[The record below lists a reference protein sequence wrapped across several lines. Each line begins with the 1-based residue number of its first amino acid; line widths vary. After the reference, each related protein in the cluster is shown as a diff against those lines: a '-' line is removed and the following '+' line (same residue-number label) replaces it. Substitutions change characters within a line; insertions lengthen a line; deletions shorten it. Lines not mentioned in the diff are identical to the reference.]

1 MAKSQ
6 QFEGSPDSYRADGVL
21 GHVRCWDDL
30 AEDAVVS
37 LFSPILVAIFQ
48 NHRGRE
54 RAMACRIEA
63 SAQSGRSQRLLFYL
77 EEWMV
82 WAFGAL

>member
-21 GHVRCWDDL
+21 GHVRRSDDL

-37 LFSPILVAIFQ
+37 LFSPILVGRTAIFQ
-48 NHRGRE
+48 NNRAGGRE
-54 RAMACRIEA
+54 RWLAALKRVRNQVDRSACC
-63 SAQSGRSQRLLFYL
+63 SA
-77 EEWMV
+77 
-82 WAFGAL
+82 